1 MQETGISQHA
11 ETLRTTIE
19 AAWSDAWDAGNVD
32 ALDGIVSPNY
42 VRRLTNSGLESGIE
56 EVKDEILK
64 IREALPDLHTSI
76 DRILVE
82 GDSAAVYWHST
93 GTFTESLNGVP
104 PTGGTVETY
113 GSNLVTVRDG
123 KIVSEDVTW
132 DATQLLNDLGLSS
145 LASAFE
151 DHTVEPVVD
160 NLDGTPPREMLKAF
174 NRQFVSGVTV
184 VSVLDESGT
193 PKGLAVSSYNSVSL
207 DPPLVLFC
215 VQKTSSTYP
224 SLFRGKHMGINILS
238 CAQRET
244 LGVFAS
250 KEKDK
255 FSQVPWHAGPHGSP
269 LIDGSAA
276 AVEVEIKERFQALT
290 HTVFIGRVVHA
301 EAAEDEPIIYKAGKF
316 FDSRSLDPLQ

>member
-1 MQETGISQHA
+1 MQETGISHLKD
-11 ETLRTTIE
+11 TLRSDIE
-19 AAWSDAWDAGNVD
+19 SAWSQAWDDGNVD
-32 ALDGIVSPNY
+32 ALDGIVSQDY
-42 VRRLTNSGLESGIE
+42 VRRLTNSGLESGID

-93 GTFTESLNGVP
+93 GTFTEALNGVP

-113 GSNLVTVRDG
+113 GSNLLTIREG
-123 KIVSEDVTW
+123 KVVSEDVTW
-132 DATQLLNDLGLSS
+132 DATQLLNDLGLPS

-151 DHTVEPVVD
+151 EHTVDPVVD
-160 NLDGTPPREMLKAF
+160 NLDGTPHREMLKAF

-184 VSVLDESGT
+184 VSVMDETGT

-224 SLFRGKHMGINILS
+224 SLFRGKHLGINILS
-238 CAQRET
+238 CEQRET

-250 KEKDK
+250 KDKDK
-255 FSQVPWHAGPHGSP
+255 FARVPWHEGPNGSP

-276 AVEVEIKERFQALT
+276 AVEVEVKERFQALT

-301 EAAEDEPIIYKAGKF
+301 ETSEDEPIIYKAGKF
-316 FDSRSLDPLQ
+316 FDSRNLDPLD